1 MVKKLP
7 LSGAETIFSTAPWN
21 RAVNSDNCYD
31 YAMNDYERG
40 RNVKSTPGNRAGLSS
55 NGLTFTS
62 CRGIKKRIL
71 ADNPKTVYATKAL
84 NKCKS
89 GYYKIM
95 SFASPD
101 GDFHFYKQ
109 VRGVRYTWKMG
120 DTFTSVAKFLR
131 VPVSVIKKVFSNG
144 KKKTAIVPVNLWAH
158 KQGWGAP
165 PILVDASGK
174 TIVDPRRANRNYPG
188 LNYRLYCCSYCVK
201 KDGAG
206 TGSRSKPGI
215 KVARSLNRVK
225 ARSTLFSNLRL
236 RKSR

>member
-1 MVKKLP
+1 MKRLP
-7 LSGAETIFSTAPWN
+7 LSGAETIFSNTPWSK
-21 RAVNSDNCYD
+21 AVNSDNCYD
-31 YAMNDYERG
+31 YAIGDYERG

-62 CRGIKKRIL
+62 CRGIRKRIL
-71 ADNPKTVYATKAL
+71 SDNPKTVYATKAVT
-84 NKCKS
+84 KCKD

-109 VRGVRYTWKMG
+109 VKGVQYTWKMG

-131 VPVSVIKKVFSNG
+131 VPVNVIKKAFAGG
-144 KKKTAIVPVNLWAH
+144 KKRTAVVPVNLWAH

-165 PILVDASGK
+165 PILIDASGK
-174 TIVDPRRANRNYPG
+174 TIVDPRRANRKYPG

-201 KDGAG
+201 KNKAVSGA
-206 TGSRSKPGI
+206 RSKPGL
-215 KVARSLNRVK
+215 KVDRSLNRSRV
-225 ARSTLFSNLRL
+225 RSTSF
-236 RKSR
+236 